1 LVEGNWENIKIT
13 SQVDILIAESLIS
26 KIGE

>member
-1 LVEGNWENIKIT
+1 MIWY
-13 SQVDILIAESLIS
+13 LIS